1 MSVGVSFEELLAWN
15 DEAAGYWYEHLDI
28 HPSLLE
34 LKCDI
39 GGASSVQEF
48 VRHIWSVELRWGQR
62 LAGLPVLSKEAAPT
76 GPLEAL
82 FNLHRDAME
91 IFRNLQ
97 ASPEQSWN
105 EVYVLETSQIPEDQR
120 RPTRRKV
127 AAHALLHSQ
136 RHYAQL
142 ATLVR
147 QAGHPAKVGGDLLFS
162 PALR

>member
-1 MSVGVSFEELLAWN
+1 MTVGISLEELLAWN
-15 DEAAGYWYEHLDI
+15 DQAANYWYEHLDI
-28 HPSLLE
+28 NPSLLQV
-34 LKCDI
+34 KCDI

-48 VRHIWSVELRWGQR
+48 VRHIWLVELRWGQR
-62 LAGLPVLSKEAAPT
+62 LAGLPLLSKEAAPV

-82 FNLHRDAME
+82 FRLHRQAME
-91 IFRNLQ
+91 VFRDLL
-97 ASPEQSWN
+97 AAPAQSWDQPYELDLN
-105 EVYVLETSQIPEDQR
+105 QIPEDLR
-120 RPTRRKV
+120 HPTRRKV

-147 QAGHPAKVGGDLLFS
+147 QAGNPLRFGGDLLFS